1 MIRDSST
8 LTKVRGFT
16 LVTMNANR
24 LSKEKLRKPSKSQT
38 LWKNSLPQ
46 TETRKTMRVMIR
58 TKIRMKLTINF
69 TRS

>member
-38 LWKNSLPQ
+38 L
-46 TETRKTMRVMIR
+46 
-58 TKIRMKLTINF
+58 
-69 TRS
+69 